1 MIRVRQ
7 PYFAQNKYGFSE
19 YRRPTAVSAVF
30 PIHPPISV
38 KHRQRLLSKALFFVA
53 YYYTLKS
60 IHRAAVT

>member
-38 KHRQRLLSKALFFVA
+38 KHRQRLLSEALFLSPIITHSKVF
-53 YYYTLKS
+53 TEPP
-60 IHRAAVT
+60 